1 MFNLFRQLLPVIKGG
16 NRAEVVSSCFKASML
31 WSSFERLS
39 LTINVRLMNAPL
51 TAKAM
56 KYDSWLC
63 LVGNGV
69 TQNDNTAE
77 LSFQNVYQ
85 KQFENLRCIGS
96 LEACARF
103 FSIPQSEKFP
113 SVQAL
118 TIHLPLEQLV
128 TFAEGDEQRIAS
140 NSEMHKTELTDFFL
154 VQSSPS
160 KCEYKIL

>member
-16 NRAEVVSSCFKASML
+16 NGAEVVSSCFKASML

-39 LTINVRLMNAPL
+39 LTINVRLMNAPF

-69 TQNDNTAE
+69 TQNDNTIE

-85 KQFENLRCIGS
+85 I
-96 LEACARF
+96 
-103 FSIPQSEKFP
+103 
-113 SVQAL
+113 
-118 TIHLPLEQLV
+118 
-128 TFAEGDEQRIAS
+128 
-140 NSEMHKTELTDFFL
+140 
-154 VQSSPS
+154 QSSERTS
-160 KCEYKIL
+160 CMRQAIHCGFGENISVGVLILLTFDGSTSGYYYILFRGESWKMVVACWLSSTLLFSN